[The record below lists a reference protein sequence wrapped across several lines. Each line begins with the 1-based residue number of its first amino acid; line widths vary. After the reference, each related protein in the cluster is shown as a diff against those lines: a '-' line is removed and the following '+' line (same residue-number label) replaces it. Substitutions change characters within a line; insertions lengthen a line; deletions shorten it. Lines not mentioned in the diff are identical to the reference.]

1 MPASPIE
8 PGHYD
13 DASELGLAAVSH
25 PPLEQLL
32 APLCQA
38 LAVRQAYLA
47 AVQDPARGPQPRLL
61 LALAGASEVAQQ
73 RLAQQMADWL
83 PAGLELDLIDLADD
97 SLSVAIRARCL
108 PFHGALVVNP

>member
-1 MPASPIE
+1 MPASPII

-13 DASELGLAAVSH
+13 GASGLSLAAVRH

-47 AVQDPARGPQPRLL
+47 ALQDPAQGPQPRLL
-61 LALAGASEVAQQ
+61 LAVAGADPAAQQ
-73 RLAQQMADWL
+73 RLAERVADWL
-83 PAGLELDLIDLADD
+83 PAGLALDLIELADD
-97 SLSVAIRARCL
+97 SLSVAIRAQCQ
-108 PFHGALVVNP
+108 PFHGALVADP